1 MEINHGC
8 LNRHTNK
15 HNAREKKGPSSY
27 WMQDAT
33 PVFSRLNLKPGLSFL
48 DLGCG
53 PGDYSLHAARIIGQT
68 GKVYALDQNTKW
80 TKELSERADQVDLNN
95 IKLVV
100 ADILQPLPLE
110 VHSIDVCLAATVLHT
125 FEDPAQIKSVFN
137 NAATVLKPSGIFAVI
152 ECNPGEKHIG
162 PPQHMR
168 QAPESLITR
177 AKSCGF
183 TAGEKIDL
191 GNNYMILFSNTNL
204 D

>member
-1 MEINHGC
+1 MEINHSC
-8 LNRHTNK
+8 LNEHADRHNTGP
-15 HNAREKKGPSSY
+15 KKGPSSY

-53 PGDYSLHAARIIGQT
+53 PGDYSLHAARIIRQT
-68 GKVYALDQNTKW
+68 GRVYALDQNTKW
-80 TKELSERADQVDLNN
+80 IKELSKRADQVDLNN
-95 IKLVV
+95 IELVV

-125 FEDPAQIKSVFN
+125 FEDPTQIKSVFN
-137 NAATVLKPSGIFAVI
+137 NVVTVLKPSGIFVVI

-168 QAPESLITR
+168 QSPENLIAI
-177 AKSCGF
+177 AKSYDF